1 MSAWRVE
8 VEADRTGPAT
18 LHPSR
23 ATRPKGR
30 SPLRPDG
37 GIVAADGAGRPR
49 AGRGV
54 TADRPTGRTE
64 AS

>member
-1 MSAWRVE
+1 MRV
-8 VEADRTGPAT
+8 AGGGSGPIRSR
-18 LHPSR
+18 HPPPV
-23 ATRPKGR
+23 TRHPPEGR

-54 TADRPTGRTE
+54 TADRPPAGPTE